1 MVTGEKMRSF
11 GIEWKKTGR
20 FMVGTLWVIEPG
32 QAPVDLPHRLTLPL
46 NVWGEYKTFL
56 LNLGAALD
64 AAGVV
69 DGAGALAD
77 EVEDAPAVRTLR
89 RKGMGAAR
97 L

>member
-20 FMVGTLWVIEPG
+20 FMVGSPWVIEPG
-32 QAPVDLPHRLTLPL
+32 KTPYELPHRLTLPE
-46 NVWGEYKTFL
+46 NIWPEYRAFL
-56 LNLGAALD
+56 QSLGAILD
-64 AAGVV
+64 AAGVI

-77 EVEDAPAVRTLR
+77 EMKGAPAVRTLR